1 MSAAGVITEFLA
13 SVGFQADEKSLKS
26 ALLKVA
32 GFGAAVQ
39 MMAVGI
45 YAGLIRVAS
54 GEAEMARQAERLG
67 TTSDKIQ
74 ELGYIAESSGVKIDV
89 VTKSLEAMVSKN
101 PRIRDAAAAMELAG
115 EKMKR
120 MNEAQRRAYAARMGI
135 DPSLIPALISD
146 TEQLKGEFRAMYDVA
161 KIDAKEA
168 GEASK
173 GFMSEIG
180 KLNTMVGLLGKSVAL
195 TFIVRIRQDV
205 EALRRAIMENFDKIK
220 RVLEAVIAVV
230 LRIAGVI
237 SAFAH
242 RVIKWI
248 TGVVE
253 WFDRLDDGQK
263 KLVVGATLLLAA
275 WRLLNAGFL
284 ATPLGMLIMGLMAIV
299 ALVDDYLTYMEG
311 GESYFDW
318 GPWVDDIE
326 AVLEALKPIL
336 GVIMGIGEGI
346 LAALGPALKNT
357 IATIGR
363 VINVFKLWGQYI
375 KALFSGDFGEA
386 ADLAI
391 KIFEGFYDII
401 VGIFSNMVETIK
413 AFFAAMWPSVQENF
427 PDFAAWAEGA
437 AAAVMNFLAPAIDWV
452 KEKLGMLAD
461 LAIKIF
467 EGFYDIIVGIF
478 SNMVET
484 IKAFFAAMW
493 PSVQENFPDF
503 AAWAEG
509 AAAAVMNFLAPA
521 IDWVKEK
528 LGMLADLLPD
538 WAKKALGI
546 GTERKRDDP
555 KSGPSDEVKA
565 ARKAAR
571 SDNKPDVTDAPKTGE
586 PRENAAPLHNAVL
599 ASQATQNVSLTP
611 GPAEAAS
618 MTTNNNTDVKLESKT
633 EINVYSSDPVA
644 AGNQAAA
651 QQDRVHADLVR
662 NTQTRMK

>member
-45 YAGLIRVAS
+45 YAGLIKVAS

-242 RVIKWI
+242 RIIKWI

-263 KLVVGATLLLAA
+263 KLVIGAGLLLAA

-284 ATPLGMLIMGLMAIV
+284 ATPLGMLIAGLMAIV

-318 GPWVDDIE
+318 SEWVDTIE
-326 AVLEALKPIL
+326 SSRAALAKVIEVVAEFISNNSTAISFLGRSIAAFIGVRSAITGATTAFKMLTGGVKALGAALKGNLIGL
-336 GVIMGIGEGI
+336 LLYIAVTLAMLLIENWDTVAQWFADFWTANEVMVAVFAQFFREIWEGVTTWFAGIWD
-346 LAALGPALKNT
+346 KV
-357 IATIGR
+357 R
-363 VINVFKLWGQYI
+363 
-375 KALFSGDFGEA
+375 EA
-386 ADLAI
+386 
-391 KIFEGFYDII
+391 
-401 VGIFSNMVETIK
+401 
-413 AFFAAMWPSVQENF
+413 F

-437 AAAVMNFLAPAIDWV
+437 ADAIMKFFGRALDWV
-452 KEKLGMLAD
+452 RDKLGML
-461 LAIKIF
+461 
-467 EGFYDIIVGIF
+467 V
-478 SNMVET
+478 
-484 IKAFFAAMW
+484 
-493 PSVQENFPDF
+493 
-503 AAWAEG
+503 
-509 AAAAVMNFLAPA
+509 
-521 IDWVKEK
+521 
-528 LGMLADLLPD
+528 DLLPD

-546 GTERKRDDP
+546 STERKRDAP

-571 SDNKPDVTDAPKTGE
+571 SDNKPDATDAPKTGE

-599 ASQATQNVSLTP
+599 ASQATQNASLTP

-618 MTTNNNTDVKLESKT
+618 LTTNNNTDVKLDSKT

-651 QQDRVHADLVR
+651 QQDRVNADLVR
-662 NTQTRMK
+662 NTKANIR